1 MQSNV
6 ESAVHCGEYERA
18 LKDFMDFEALLS
30 HTYHW
35 LFLFSIDKLMCW

>member
-35 LFLFSIDKLMCW
+35 LFPVSIFKQLCC